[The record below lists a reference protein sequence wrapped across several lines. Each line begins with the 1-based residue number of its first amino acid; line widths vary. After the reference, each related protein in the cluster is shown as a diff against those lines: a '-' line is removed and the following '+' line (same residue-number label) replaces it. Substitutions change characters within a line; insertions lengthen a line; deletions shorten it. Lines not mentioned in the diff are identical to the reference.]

1 MKTIV
6 CGANDP
12 MNLKNETKPLLVFLH
27 GFAGSGALYYKLFEK
42 LMTKF
47 VLVTID
53 MVGMGGSSRPD
64 NFKWKELKPQDAIDY
79 YVGYIE

>member
-6 CGANDP
+6 CGADNYKH
-12 MNLKNETKPLLVFLH
+12 LRHEKKPLLIFLH
-27 GFAGSGALYYKLFEK
+27 GFAGSGALYYKLFKK

-53 MVGMGGSSRPD
+53 MVGMGGCSRP
-64 NFKWKELKPQDAIDY
+64 
-79 YVGYIE
+79 